1 MTKSYV
7 AAWPDEHTRLLL
19 KELGVEKEIHLTTF
33 FDKGGELEGM
43 AQAPWDGPQ
52 FATVTKVTLWYAGRS
67 RHIVA
72 EVEAPWAA
80 EIHEHYAAQSRD
92 SWAVQSR
99 RRHPIFHPHV
109 TLKRDAGWNEL
120 ANFMHLVGMNLTF
133 DRHGR
138 EA

>member
-7 AAWPDEHTRLLL
+7 AAWPEERTRLLL

-43 AQAPWDGPQ
+43 TPAPWEGPQ
-52 FATVTKVTLWYAGRS
+52 FAKVAKVALWYAGRS

-80 EIHEHYAAQSRD
+80 QIHEHYAAQSRLK
-92 SWAVQSR
+92 
-99 RRHPIFHPHV
+99 HPAFKPHV
-109 TLKRDAGWNEL
+109 TLKRDANWSEL
-120 ANFMHLVGMNLTF
+120 ANFLHLVGMTLAF
-133 DRHGR
+133 EQHGK